1 MLRSVCG
8 WCYDN
13 FLNEC
18 SYSEVKVR
26 LWGKHASAFVVDQTL
41 TQTDGRPFAVLFVGG
56 LIKKVPRY
64 VACVRFG
71 SW

>member
-1 MLRSVCG
+1 
-8 WCYDN
+8 
-13 FLNEC
+13 
-18 SYSEVKVR
+18 VR
-26 LWGKHASAFVVDQTL
+26 LWGKHASAFVVDQAL

-64 VACVRFG
+64 VAFVRFG

>member
-1 MLRSVCG
+1 M
-8 WCYDN
+8 
-13 FLNEC
+13 
-18 SYSEVKVR
+18 R
-26 LWGKHASAFVVDQTL
+26 LWGERASAFVVDQAL

-64 VACVRFG
+64 VAFVRFG